1 MFLRKEHLLHG
12 MMRKGILIAFVLLLF
27 SNSLFAAEKRSV
39 GILPFENLKN
49 DKKYDWIS
57 FGFQYLLSNKLAHLS
72 AYYVPDHNVI
82 KKALIEAGWN
92 QDRIDGEMVY
102 HVGKSAGINVGITGN
117 YSTNGNMITV
127 NIDFVNAFNGA
138 SIFSKKYSKRNSE
151 IFLIADDIATN
162 LLQITAVN
170 LSSTEKA
177 ILNRKITSSV
187 EAYEQFCLGY
197 IENEKAKN
205 NYEVTISLF
214 KKAIRADS
222 KFWEAYYNLGII
234 YFNNRDYDNALK
246 QFDVIIS
253 SLPNFEKPYF
263 GRGLIYLRKE
273 QYSKARADFIKV
285 THFNKVWININYLP
299 CKN

>member
-1 MFLRKEHLLHG
+1 MHG

-151 IFLIADDIATN
+151 IFLIADDM
-162 LLQITAVN
+162 V
-170 LSSTEKA
+170 S
-177 ILNRKITSSV
+177 
-187 EAYEQFCLGY
+187 
-197 IENEKAKN
+197 
-205 NYEVTISLF
+205 
-214 KKAIRADS
+214 
-222 KFWEAYYNLGII
+222 
-234 YFNNRDYDNALK
+234 
-246 QFDVIIS
+246 
-253 SLPNFEKPYF
+253 
-263 GRGLIYLRKE
+263 
-273 QYSKARADFIKV
+273 
-285 THFNKVWININYLP
+285 
-299 CKN
+299 